1 LKSKSFIVFSL
12 KTIKIAMKSRKQ
24 LLNKMKAKAFD
35 TGLFKRILT
44 YTKPYKWRYNGVII
58 FAISLSIFAA
68 LRPYLLKQ
76 TVDGYIKTHDQLGLL
91 FYVTLMGIVL
101 MLEVFSQFYFVYWAN
116 WLGQD
121 IVKDIRTKLF
131 KHILSFRMKY
141 FDLVPVGQLVTRSV
155 SDIESIARIFS
166 QGLFMIISDLMKM
179 LVVLIFMFYMNWKLT
194 WIVVIAMPILVYI
207 TRIFQRKMQVAFE
220 EVRTQIANMNSFV
233 QERVTGMKIVQL
245 FNREKTEYESFKEIN
260 GKHKKAWIKTILYNS
275 IFFPIADIISSLTL
289 GCIVVFGGFKIL
301 NGDNFTTFGDLFSY
315 TMFIGMLFN
324 PLRQIADKFNEMQLG
339 MIAANRVFDI
349 IDTQDHIQDTGTIEA
364 PIFNGTIEF
373 KDVRFGYIPE
383 EEVIKGIDLSVEAG
397 QTIAIVGSTGA
408 GKSTIINLLN
418 RFYEINSGTIC
429 IDGNNIENYTLA
441 SLRKQIAV
449 VLQDVFLFADTIYNN
464 ITLNNPE
471 ITKAQVLEAAKVIG
485 VHDFIMSLPDNYDF
499 DVKERGVMLSSGQR
513 QLIAFLRSYVSNP
526 SILILDEATS
536 SIDTYSEEMI
546 QRATET
552 ITKGRTSIVIA
563 HRLATIVNA
572 DKIVVMDKGLIVEQG
587 THQELINRTNG
598 YYKNLYDS
606 QFVVAN

>member
-1 LKSKSFIVFSL
+1 
-12 KTIKIAMKSRKQ
+12 
-24 LLNKMKAKAFD
+24 MKAKAFD
-35 TGLFKRILT
+35 TRLFKRILK
-44 YTKPYKWRYNGVII
+44 YTKPYKGRYYGVII
-58 FAISLSIFAA
+58 FAVSLSVFAA

-76 TVDGYIKTHDQLGLL
+76 TVDGYIKTHDQHGLL
-91 FYVTLMGIVL
+91 MYIILMGVVL
-101 MLEVFSQFYFVYWAN
+101 LMEVFSQFYFVYWAN

-179 LVVLIFMFYMNWKLT
+179 LVVLLFMFYMNWKLT
-194 WIVVIAMPILVYI
+194 WIVVVAMPILVFI

-245 FNREKTEYESFKEIN
+245 FNRERIEAENFKEIN
-260 GKHKKAWIKTILYNS
+260 NKHKVAWIKTILYNS
-275 IFFPIADIISSLTL
+275 IFFPIADIISSITL
-289 GCIVVFGGFKIL
+289 GLVVVYGGFRIL
-301 NGDNFTTFGDLFSY
+301 NGDHFTTFGDLFSY

-349 IDTQDHIQDTGTIEA
+349 IDTQDHIQDTGTLEA
-364 PIFNGTIEF
+364 PVFDGSIEF
-373 KDVRFGYIPE
+373 KEVRFSYIPE
-383 EEVIKGIDLSVEAG
+383 EEVIKGIDLSVASG

-418 RFYEINSGTIC
+418 RFYEINSGTIY
-429 IDGNNIENYTLA
+429 IDDQNIENYTLA

-464 ITLNNPE
+464 ITLHHPE
-471 ITKAQVLEAAKVIG
+471 ITREQVLNAAKKIG

-536 SIDTYSEEMI
+536 SIDTYSEELI

-552 ITKGRTSIVIA
+552 ITKGRTSIIIA

-587 THQELINRTNG
+587 THQELLNKTDG

-606 QFVVAN
+606 QFSVAN

>member
-1 LKSKSFIVFSL
+1 
-12 KTIKIAMKSRKQ
+12 
-24 LLNKMKAKAFD
+24 MKAKAFD
-35 TGLFKRILT
+35 TRLFKRILH
-44 YTKPYKWRYNGVII
+44 YTKPYQWRFRGVII
-58 FAISLSIFAA
+58 FAISLSVFAA

-76 TVDGYIKTHDQLGLL
+76 TVDGYIKTHDQYGLL
-91 FYVTLMGIVL
+91 LYVVLMGIVL
-101 MLEVFSQFYFVYWAN
+101 LAEVFSQFYFVFWAN

-131 KHILSFRMKY
+131 RHILSFRMKY

-194 WIVVIAMPILVYI
+194 WIVIVAMPILVFF
-207 TRIFQRKMQVAFE
+207 TRIFQKKMQVAFE

-245 FNREKTEYESFKEIN
+245 FNREDIEFEKFKEIN
-260 GKHKKAWIKTILYNS
+260 DKHKKAWIKTILYNS

-289 GCIVVFGGFKIL
+289 GFIVLYGGFKIL
-301 NGDNFTTFGDLFSY
+301 NGDNFTSFGDLFSY

-349 IDTQDHIQDTGTIEA
+349 LDTQDQIQDTGTIEA
-364 PIFNGTIEF
+364 PIFEGDIRFEA
-373 KDVRFGYIPE
+373 VRFGYIPD
-383 EEVIKGIDLSVEAG
+383 EEVIKGIDLEVKAG

-418 RFYEINSGTIC
+418 RFYEIKSGAIY
-429 IDGNNIENYTLA
+429 IDNHNIENYTLG
-441 SLRKQIAV
+441 SLRLQIAV
-449 VLQDVFLFADTIYNN
+449 VLQDVFLFADTIFNN
-464 ITLNNPE
+464 ITLNNSAISRE
-471 ITKAQVLEAAKVIG
+471 QVLAAAQKIG

-513 QLIAFLRSYVSNP
+513 QLIAFLRAYVSNP

-536 SIDTYSEEMI
+536 SIDTYSEELI

-587 THQELINRTNG
+587 THQELINKESG

-606 QFVVAN
+606 QFSVAN

>member
-1 LKSKSFIVFSL
+1 
-12 KTIKIAMKSRKQ
+12 
-24 LLNKMKAKAFD
+24 MKAKAFD
-35 TGLFKRILT
+35 TRLFKRILK
-44 YTKPYKWRYNGVII
+44 YTKPYKWRYYGVII
-58 FAISLSIFAA
+58 FAVSLSVFAA

-76 TVDGYIKTHDQLGLL
+76 TVDGYIKTHDQYGLL
-91 FYVTLMGIVL
+91 MYIVL
-101 MLEVFSQFYFVYWAN
+101 MGVVLLMEVFSQFYFVYWAN

-179 LVVLIFMFYMNWKLT
+179 IVVLIFMFYMNWKLT
-194 WIVVIAMPILVYI
+194 WIVVVAMPILVYI

-245 FNREKTEYESFKEIN
+245 FNRERIEAENFKEIN
-260 GKHKKAWIKTILYNS
+260 NKHKVAWIKTILYNS
-275 IFFPIADIISSLTL
+275 IFFPIADIISSITL
-289 GCIVVFGGFKIL
+289 GLVVVYGGFRIL
-301 NGDNFTTFGDLFSY
+301 NGDHFTTFGDLFSY

-349 IDTQDHIQDTGTIEA
+349 IDTQDHIQDTGTLEA
-364 PIFNGTIEF
+364 PIFNGSIEF
-373 KDVRFGYIPE
+373 KEVRFSYIPE
-383 EEVIKGIDLSVEAG
+383 EEVIKGIDLSVASG
-397 QTIAIVGSTGA
+397 QTVAIVGSTGA

-429 IDGNNIENYTLA
+429 IDGHNIENYTLA

-464 ITLNNPE
+464 ITLHNPE
-471 ITKAQVLEAAKVIG
+471 ITREQVLDAAKKIG

-536 SIDTYSEEMI
+536 SIDTYSEELI

-552 ITKGRTSIVIA
+552 ITKGRTSIIIA

-572 DKIVVMDKGLIVEQG
+572 DKIVVMDKGLIVEEG
-587 THQELINRTNG
+587 THQELLSKTDG

-606 QFVVAN
+606 QFAVAN

>member
-1 LKSKSFIVFSL
+1 L
-12 KTIKIAMKSRKQ
+12 
-24 LLNKMKAKAFD
+24 KAKAFD
-35 TGLFKRILT
+35 TRLFKRILK
-44 YTKPYKWRYNGVII
+44 YTKPYQWRFNGVII
-58 FAISLSIFAA
+58 FAISLSLFAA

-76 TVDGYIKTHDQLGLL
+76 TVDSYIQPKDQNGLL
-91 FYVTLMGIVL
+91 LYITLMGIVL
-101 MLEVFSQFYFVYWAN
+101 LLEVFSQFFFVFWAN

-121 IVKDIRTKLF
+121 IVKDIRVKMF

-155 SDIESIARIFS
+155 SDIEAIARIFS

-194 WIVVIAMPILVYI
+194 WIVIVAMPILVFI
-207 TRIFQRKMQVAFE
+207 TRIFQKKMQIAFE

-245 FNREKTEYESFKEIN
+245 FHREDIEAEKFRVINDKHNR
-260 GKHKKAWIKTILYNS
+260 AWIKTILYNS

-289 GCIVVFGGFKIL
+289 GFIVLYGGFNIL
-301 NGDNFTTFGDLFSY
+301 NGDTSTTFGDLFSY

-349 IDTQDHIQDTGTIEA
+349 LDTQDQIQDTGTIEA
-364 PIFNGTIEF
+364 PLFDGDIRFEN
-373 KDVRFGYIPE
+373 VHFGYIPD
-383 EEVIKGIDLSVEAG
+383 EEVIKGIKLEVKAG

-418 RFYEINSGTIC
+418 RFYEINSGSIY
-429 IDGNNIENYTLA
+429 IDNQNIEDYTLNT
-441 SLRKQIAV
+441 LRKQIAV

-471 ITKAQVLEAAKVIG
+471 ITRDQVLNAAKKIG

-513 QLIAFLRSYVSNP
+513 QLIAFLRAYVSNP

-536 SIDTYSEEMI
+536 SIDTYSEELI

-587 THQELINRTNG
+587 THQELINQEKG

-606 QFVVAN
+606 QFSVTN

>member
-1 LKSKSFIVFSL
+1 
-12 KTIKIAMKSRKQ
+12 
-24 LLNKMKAKAFD
+24 MKAKAFD
-35 TGLFKRILT
+35 TRLFKRILK
-44 YTKPYKWRYNGVII
+44 YTKPYQLRFRGVIA
-58 FAISLSIFAA
+58 FAISLSVFAA

-76 TVDGYIKTHDQLGLL
+76 TVDGYIKTHDQQGLL
-91 FYVTLMGIVL
+91 LYITFMGIVL
-101 MLEVFSQFYFVYWAN
+101 LAEVFSQYYFVYWAN

-131 KHILSFRMKY
+131 KHLLSFRMKY
-141 FDLVPVGQLVTRSV
+141 FDHVPVGQLVTRSV
-155 SDIESIARIFS
+155 SDIEAIARIFS

-179 LVVLIFMFYMNWKLT
+179 VVVLVFMFYMNWKLT
-194 WIVVIAMPILVYI
+194 WIVIVAMPILVFF

-220 EVRTQIANMNSFV
+220 EVRTEIANMNSFV

-245 FNREKTEYESFKEIN
+245 FNREDIEFDKFKNIN
-260 GKHKKAWIKTILYNS
+260 DKHRKAWIKTILYNS

-289 GCIVVFGGFKIL
+289 GFIVLYGGFKIL
-301 NGDNFTTFGDLFSY
+301 NGDAFTTFGDLFSY

-349 IDTQDHIQDTGTIEA
+349 LDTQDQIQDTGTIEA
-364 PIFNGTIEF
+364 PIFKGNIEF
-373 KDVRFGYIPE
+373 KDIHFGYVPD
-383 EEVIKGIDLSVEAG
+383 EEVIKGIDLEVKAG

-418 RFYEINSGTIC
+418 RFYEINSGTIY
-429 IDGNNIENYTLA
+429 IDHHNIENYTLE

-464 ITLNNPE
+464 ITLNNPA
-471 ITKAQVLEAAKVIG
+471 ITREEVLAAAKKIG

-513 QLIAFLRSYVSNP
+513 QLIAFLRAFVSNP

-536 SIDTYSEEMI
+536 SIDTYSEELI

-552 ITKGRTSIVIA
+552 ITEGRTSIVIA

-572 DKIVVMDKGLIVEQG
+572 DKIVVMDKGLIVEEG
-587 THQELINRTNG
+587 THQELINRATG

-606 QFVVAN
+606 QFSVAN